1 MPYENPGV
9 DVTQEIRTNTPVYLT
24 PELESC
30 IVGQSY
36 FWQNPMLDDSQ
47 IDVSQENNTFVLSE
61 INSTHNLLDVDDDK
75 LVTVTLIGVSGSDA
89 GKQKHLVNAVDFTVV
104 ESGNVTTVTITNSG
118 LTGLVTGATYKA
130 KVGFRAKNTQNYGFN
145 KLVSITELTEV
156 LGEDVTFNPLAYAA
170 KVAINNSSKAVWVYK
185 TNYVQDEVDIVGNE
199 LLLKDVHKIA
209 VARQVTNGEVLTIKT
224 AVNYASL
231 PEVKK
236 ERLAYVNKYVDY
248 AKELSTLTSG
258 EKVTIAE
265 TIRDANA
272 LIGAKRIFSIHP
284 SWGYKLEKRHILTLS
299 PEWIAQSFA
308 KFCVEADIELLK
320 LYAILPSKVGSYK
333 AGTKIDATVW
343 SALLSL
349 VSDEIEVYVPV
360 PGFYYTAA
368 VLGLATGLAPDQPLT
383 NSAISGVDKT
393 IGAQDT
399 FIQADLNTM
408 ASGGTWLMTQLNEN
422 SPISNRH
429 QLSTN
434 NLSIIEREHSIT
446 TVVDYTAKF
455 TRDSLAPYIGKYNI
469 SSEYIKLVK
478 DKLEGIST
486 KLVEELK
493 YLLAYEI
500 ISVTQDE
507 LNPDTLRIEIRV
519 AVKYPANY
527 IKITLVV

>member
-9 DVTQEIRTNTPVYLT
+9 DVTQEIRTNTPVYIT

-36 FWQNPMLDDSQ
+36 FWQNPILDDSQ
-47 IDVSQENNTFVLSE
+47 IDVSQVDNTFDLSE
-61 INSTHNLLDVDDDK
+61 INSTHNILDTGDDK
-75 LVTVTLIGVSGSDA
+75 LVTVTLIGVSGVDA
-89 GKQKHLVNAVDFTVV
+89 GKQKHLKNGVDFSVV
-104 ESGNVTTVTITNSG
+104 ISGNTSTVTITNSG
-118 LTGLVTGATYKA
+118 LTGLATGATYKA
-130 KVGFRAKNTQNYGFN
+130 KVGFRAKNTTNYGFN
-145 KLVSITELTEV
+145 KLVSVTEINET
-156 LGEDVTFNPLAYAA
+156 LGDDVTFNPLAYAA
-170 KVAINNSSKAVWVYK
+170 KVAMDNSSRAIWVYK
-185 TNYVQDEVDIVGNE
+185 TNYVQDEVDVVGNE
-199 LLLKDVHKIA
+199 LLLKDIHKIA
-209 VARQVTNGEVLTIKT
+209 VARQVTNSEVLTIKN

-248 AKELSTLTSG
+248 AKELSVLTSG
-258 EKVTIAE
+258 EKATLAE

-272 LIGAKRIFSIHP
+272 LTGAKRIFSVHP

-308 KFCVEADIELLK
+308 KFCVEADVELLK
-320 LYAILPSKVGSYK
+320 LYAILPSKVGNYK
-333 AGTKIDATVW
+333 AGTKIDTTVW
-343 SALLSL
+343 NALLSL
-349 VSDEIEVYVPV
+349 VNDEIEVYVPV
-360 PGFYYTAA
+360 PGFYYTSAI
-368 VLGLATGLAPDQPLT
+368 LGLATGVTPDQPLT
-383 NSAISGVDKT
+383 NSAISGIDRTV
-393 IGAQDT
+393 GSQDT

-408 ASGGTWLMTQLNEN
+408 ASGGTWLMSQINEN
-422 SPISNRH
+422 SPIVNRH

-446 TVVDYTAKF
+446 TVVDFTAKF
-455 TRDSLAPYIGKYNI
+455 TRDSLAPYVGKYNI

-493 YLLAYEI
+493 YLLAYEV
-500 ISVTQDE
+500 ISVVQDE
-507 LNPDTLRIEIRV
+507 LNPDTLKIEIKV